1 MPLSETSDCT
11 SFSAAEKSDT
21 SWITSSPRSYS
32 RCPCRADG
40 TAGWVSQSRARDECQ
55 PQCAVL
61 PGHPAACPA
70 CQCGGF
76 PAVGPAGR
84 GLQYFGSEVGGS
96 EHVWGAAA
104 WSHPDVGLPRRY
116 LRASK
121 VTGDLESNNWISL
134 VFGCAL
140 FILVYFSFL
149 PSLDF
154 SLPIALPPYSSF
166 LFAVLLTHVL
176 TPLAFLTSFS
186 VISPVICHTVGPP
199 SMWWSNVAKL

>member
-1 MPLSETSDCT
+1 MLGTRMPLSETSDCT

-76 PAVGPAGR
+76 PTVGPAGR
-84 GLQYFGSEVGGS
+84 GLQYFGSEVGGVS
-96 EHVWGAAA
+96 TCEGLQRDLTQMWGCLGGTCVPAR
-104 WSHPDVGLPRRY
+104 SQEIL
-116 LRASK
+116 K
-121 VTGDLESNNWISL
+121 VTIGYL
-134 VFGCAL
+134 
-140 FILVYFSFL
+140 
-149 PSLDF
+149 
-154 SLPIALPPYSSF
+154 
-166 LFAVLLTHVL
+166 
-176 TPLAFLTSFS
+176 
-186 VISPVICHTVGPP
+186 
-199 SMWWSNVAKL
+199 